1 MATLSELLAER
12 TALTGDQVEHL
23 KKLVGEWQLIS
34 DLAFADFLLWVRQDA
49 LSAFAEEGP
58 GRAEHADGHG
68 KRVVCVAQCR
78 PTTATTLL
86 PGDMVGTEVGEPLA
100 SQLHRGFE
108 EGRIIEPEDPMW
120 LEYVPTRRE
129 VVPVRKDGE
138 VIAVATR
145 YVNLLQPRSAGTLE
159 TAYTSAADA
168 LCQMVCDGSFP
179 GLADKGPGPRV
190 GDGFLRLAET
200 GAITYA
206 SPNASSAL
214 RRLGWEGTFMGS
226 DLVGILHS
234 TAPDSLAAGEASAQ
248 LVGVLRGE
256 AAEARIE
263 AEANGAVTWWRV
275 VGLRQQEEMA
285 GAVVL
290 LRDVTE
296 LRHRDRALISKDA
309 TIREIHHRVK
319 NNLQSVSALL
329 RMQARR
335 TENAEARQALEDSVR
350 RIGSIALVHDA
361 LSISADEQV
370 SVDDIVDKLIG
381 MLSELSAPGTSVSVR
396 RDGRF
401 GFLEAERAMSLTT
414 ILTELAQNALEHAFH
429 PGDEGVVSIR
439 AERKGKWLSVEVADS
454 GVGFPEGFD
463 PAATKRLGLRIAA
476 TLAESELQASL
487 ELGRSELGGSSA
499 KFDVPVHPAVGRR
512 WAVQR

>member
-12 TALTGDQVEHL
+12 TTLTGDQVEHL
-23 KKLVGEWQLIS
+23 KRLVAEWQLIA
-34 DLAFADFLLWVRQDA
+34 DLAFADFLMWVRQDSPTA
-49 LSAFAEEGP
+49 CEGEDP
-58 GRAEHADGHG
+58 ARRESLGDPSE
-68 KRVVCVAQCR
+68 RVVCVAQCR
-78 PTTATTLL
+78 PTTAATLL
-86 PGDMVGTEVGEPLA
+86 PGDMVGTEVGEPLV
-100 SQLHRGFE
+100 SQLRRGLV
-108 EGRIIEPEDPMW
+108 EGRIVEPEDPMW

-129 VVPVRKDGE
+129 VIPVRKDGE
-138 VIAVATR
+138 VIAVISR
-145 YVNLLQPRSAGTLE
+145 YVNLLQNRSSGNLE

-168 LCQMVCDGSFP
+168 LCQMVCDGAFP
-179 GLADKGPGPRV
+179 DPLDKGPGPRA

-200 GAITYA
+200 GAITYS

-226 DLVGILHS
+226 DLVEIVR
-234 TAPDSLAAGEASAQ
+234 AAVPDSLTVEDTLTALVAALQGEIAD
-248 LVGVLRGE
+248 
-256 AAEARIE
+256 ARVE
-263 AEANGAVTWWRV
+263 VEANGAVTLWRM
-275 VGLRQQEEMA
+275 VGLRQSGEMA

-361 LSISADEQV
+361 LSISSDEHV
-370 SVDDIVDKLIG
+370 SVDEIVDKL
-381 MLSELSAPGTSVSVR
+381 MLLLADLGAPGTSVSIR
-396 RDGRF
+396 REGRF
-401 GFLEAERAMSLTT
+401 GSLEAERAMSLTT
-414 ILTELAQNALEHAFH
+414 ILTELAQNALEHAFQ
-429 PGDEGVVSIR
+429 PGDKGEVVIR
-439 AERKGKWLSVEVADS
+439 AERKGKWLSVEVADT

-463 PAATKRLGLRIAA
+463 PKATKRLGLRIAA

-487 ELGRSELGGSSA
+487 ELGSSELGGSSA
-499 KFDVPVHPAVGRR
+499 RLDVPVTPVVDRR
-512 WAVQR
+512 WASGR

>member
-1 MATLSELLAER
+1 VATLRRLLADR
-12 TALTGDQVEHL
+12 TTLTEAQADHL
-23 KKLVGEWQLIS
+23 RRLLAEWQLIA

-49 LSAFAEEGP
+49 IPALAGEDPEE
-58 GRAEHADGHG
+58 RF
-68 KRVVCVAQCR
+68 VCVGQCR

-100 SQLHRGFE
+100 SQLRRGFVQGE
-108 EGRIIEPEDPMW
+108 IVEPEDPMW

-129 VVPVRKDGE
+129 VIPVRHAGE
-138 VIAVATR
+138 VIAVVSR
-145 YVNLLQPRSAGTLE
+145 YVNLLQPRSAGNLE
-159 TAYTSAADA
+159 MAYTSAADA
-168 LCQMVCDGSFP
+168 LCQMVCDGFFP
-179 GLADKGPGPRV
+179 DRSDQGPGPRA
-190 GDGFLRLAET
+190 GDGFVRLAET
-200 GAITYA
+200 GAITYS

-226 DLVGILHS
+226 ELIEILRAS
-234 TAPDSLAAGEASAQ
+234 VSDSLMAEEASSA
-248 LVGVLRGE
+248 LMAALEGE
-256 AAEARIE
+256 IADARVE
-263 AEANGAVTWWRV
+263 VESNGAVTSWRV
-275 VGLRQQEEMA
+275 IGLRQSDEMT

-296 LRHRDRALISKDA
+296 LRRRDRALVSKDA

-335 TENAEARQALEDSVR
+335 TENLEARQALEDSVR

-361 LSISADEQV
+361 LSISSDEHV
-370 SVDDIVDKLIG
+370 SVDDIVDKLIV
-381 MLSELSAPGTSVSVR
+381 MLSDLNAPGTSVIVR
-396 RDGRF
+396 RQGRF
-401 GFLEAERAMSLTT
+401 GSLEAERAMSLTT
-414 ILTELAQNALEHAFH
+414 VLTELAQNALEHAFQ
-429 PGDEGVVSIR
+429 PGDSGEVVIG

-463 PAATKRLGLRIAA
+463 PKTTKRLGLRIVA

-487 ELGRSELGGSSA
+487 ELGRSDLGGSSA
-499 KFDVPVHPAVGRR
+499 KFDVPLHPVVDRR
-512 WAVQR
+512 WAVGR

>member
-1 MATLSELLAER
+1 MATLSELLVER
-12 TALTGDQVEHL
+12 TRLTGDQVEHL
-23 KKLVGEWQLIS
+23 KRLVAEWQLIS

-49 LSAFAEEGP
+49 PSAFEGEDP
-58 GRAEHADGHG
+58 DRQEYLGGLG

-78 PTTATTLL
+78 PTTSTTLL

-129 VVPVRKDGE
+129 VVPVHKDGE

-145 YVNLLQPRSAGTLE
+145 YVNLLQPRSAGNLE

-179 GLADKGPGPRV
+179 DPVDKGPGPRA
-190 GDGFLRLAET
+190 GDGFMRLAET

-226 DLVGILHS
+226 DLVEILRA
-234 TAPDSLAAGEASAQ
+234 TAPDSLAAEDSATA
-248 LVGVLRGE
+248 LAGVLRGE
-256 AAEARIE
+256 AADARIE
-263 AEANGAVTWWRV
+263 AEANGAVTQWRV
-275 VGLRQQEEMA
+275 VGLRQLVEMA

-335 TENAEARQALEDSVR
+335 TANAEARQALEDSVR

-361 LSISADEQV
+361 LSISADEHV
-370 SVDDIVDKLIG
+370 SVDDIVDKLIV
-381 MLSELSAPGTSVSVR
+381 MLSELCAPGTSISVR
-396 RDGRF
+396 RQGRF

-414 ILTELAQNALEHAFH
+414 ILTELAQNALEHAFQ
-429 PGDEGVVSIR
+429 PGDKGEVVIW

-463 PAATKRLGLRIAA
+463 PKETKRLGLRIAA

-487 ELGRSELGGSSA
+487 ELGRSKLGGSSA
-499 KFDVPVHPAVGRR
+499 KFHVPVNPVAGRR
-512 WAVQR
+512 WSAER